1 MVFSGLIAFLVFSL
15 CFVAFVHRKLRYVK
29 RLKAELDILA
39 GGELNYPVTVKGLDE
54 LGELASGID
63 QMRRSILAHQSAE
76 DQMRLANSQLVTA
89 MSHDLRTPLTA
100 LLAYLELMDRGRYD
114 GEEQLRY
121 FISQSLGKT
130 LQIKDMA
137 DKLFE
142 YFLVYSSEWEPA
154 ELELVDADQVLQQF
168 WGEYA
173 FSLENEGFTVR
184 TGFGQLN
191 GSLRVNLDLLR
202 RAFDNLYA
210 NLLKYADPDQPVEA
224 VYRREGD
231 LVRLTLVNHI
241 SPQRDKR
248 ESTNIGLNTCRRVLR
263 YHGGTFSAGERD
275 GQFQVTVT
283 LPLLNINL

>member
-1 MVFSGLIAFLVFSL
+1 
-15 CFVAFVHRKLRYVK
+15 
-29 RLKAELDILA
+29 
-39 GGELNYPVTVKGLDE
+39 
-54 LGELASGID
+54 
-63 QMRRSILAHQSAE
+63 
-76 DQMRLANSQLVTA
+76 
-89 MSHDLRTPLTA
+89 
-100 LLAYLELMDRGRYD
+100 
-114 GEEQLRY
+114 
-121 FISQSLGKT
+121 
-130 LQIKDMA
+130 MA